1 MNWQQAI
8 QQWRDL
14 PETEK
19 HRLRWQRIPLNVA
32 QSMAFEGEPV
42 NLETLQTEHAR
53 RPMPPVTSRPG
64 SAS

>member
-42 NLETLQTEHAR
+42 NLADLETEHAR
-53 RPMPPVTSRPG
+53 RPIPPVTSRPS

>member
-42 NLETLQTEHAR
+42 SLSDLETEHVR
-53 RPMPPVTSRPG
+53 RSMPPVTPRPDL
-64 SAS
+64 AS